1 MFYVNVVR
9 HHFCEVIKNATDLS
23 QHEALKGAH
32 VHETTLHVA
41 FGALRFGTHFRVL
54 TRCSK
59 YAVNHMLSGTHVPQT
74 TLYVASG
81 ARRCSIPLGIL
92 DRLLGHL
99 DPKAAQG
106 LRNGSAWR
114 PFGPPTSPKA
124 ALRTLLRHARNYS
137 QTSRRV
143 SSVGGSAMHM
153 KWPDGIGREAG
164 IGRTRNRK
172 ELSVFRACPW

>member
-1 MFYVNVVR
+1 M
-9 HHFCEVIKNATDLS
+9 
-23 QHEALKGAH
+23 
-32 VHETTLHVA
+32 TLCVT
-41 FGALRFGTHFRVL
+41 FGALRSGPHFRLL
-54 TRCSK
+54 TRCSN
-59 YAVNHMLSGTHVPQT
+59 YAVIHVTLGTHVPQT
-74 TLYVASG
+74 TLHVAFG

-124 ALRTLLRHARNYS
+124 ALRTLLGHARGYIE
-137 QTSRRV
+137 TSGRV
-143 SSVGGSAMHM
+143 SFVGESAMHM

-164 IGRTRNRK
+164 IGRTRSGE
-172 ELSVFRACPW
+172 ELTLFRACP

>member
-1 MFYVNVVR
+1 MFCLFYVNVVR

-41 FGALRFGTHFRVL
+41 F
-54 TRCSK
+54 
-59 YAVNHMLSGTHVPQT
+59 
-74 TLYVASG
+74 G

-164 IGRTRNRK
+164 IGRTQGGD
-172 ELSVFRACPW
+172 ELTVFRACP